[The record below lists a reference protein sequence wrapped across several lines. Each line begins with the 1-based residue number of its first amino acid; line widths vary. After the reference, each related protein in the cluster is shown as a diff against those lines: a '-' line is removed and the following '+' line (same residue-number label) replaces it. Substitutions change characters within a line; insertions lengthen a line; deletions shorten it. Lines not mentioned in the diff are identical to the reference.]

1 MNKNVIYIV
10 GATVLL
16 GGGAF
21 LFLKNKKKKDLLK
34 LAEAEKI
41 AEIDK
46 QLGGT
51 TSGGTTSGGT
61 TSGGTTSGGTTSGGT
76 KPNFVINSASYGE
89 GNKKIDVKKNL
100 EDLLKT
106 GIYEF
111 KATNQFFGKDPF
123 RGRVKYV
130 TVDYTINGV
139 KVPLSK
145 FNSQTIGFRSD
156 IDGVREGQLVTLYK
170 KT

>member
-1 MNKNVIYIV
+1 MNKSVIYIV
-10 GATVLL
+10 GATVLV

-34 LAEAEKI
+34 LAEAEKL
-41 AEIDK
+41 AEIGK
-46 QLGGT
+46 LGGA
-51 TSGGTTSGGT
+51 TSGGTTSSGTTLGGT
-61 TSGGTTSGGTTSGGT
+61 TSSET

-89 GNKKIDVKKNL
+89 GNKKIDVKKNI

-111 KATNQFFGKDPF
+111 KATNQFFRKDPF

-130 TVDYTINGV
+130 TIDYTINGV

>member
-34 LAEAEKI
+34 LAEAEKL

-46 QLGGT
+46 LGGT
-51 TSGGTTSGGT
+51 TSGGTTS
-61 TSGGTTSGGTTSGGT
+61 SGT

-156 IDGVREGQLVTLYK
+156 IDGVREGQLVTLYQ

>member
-34 LAEAEKI
+34 LAEAEKL

-46 QLGGT
+46 LGGT

-61 TSGGTTSGGTTSGGT
+61 TSSGT

-156 IDGVREGQLVTLYK
+156 IDGVREGQLVTLYQ